1 MNKAYLD
8 MKKILF
14 LTLIV
19 VLTINCSNDDEKE
32 IRTTISGQWDW
43 VKSTGGLAGST
54 YTPESTGENR
64 KLIISSDSIKYF
76 TNGDL
81 LSKVKYTIE
90 LRDINGESRELIVP
104 DPLGITQFFELN
116 QNKLTLIDYCNDCF
130 VNEYK

>member
-1 MNKAYLD
+1 

>member
-1 MNKAYLD
+1 

-19 VLTINCSNDDEKE
+19 LLTINCSNDDSREV
-32 IRTTISGQWDW
+32 RTTIIGQWNW